1 MVLKTFGRQ
10 VLRDAGGEL
19 AVAASY
25 LLAWLFAPWLP
36 DGVLLAMVV
45 AAMLQVFFPAA
56 LLGAVT
62 PRGARGIF
70 WCLFGHLALFTLIVF
85 VASAGGQTR
94 PDWWAVGLVQG
105 PLLLRN
111 LMRLTRPPHEKP
123 VYWLEALGPLLLMM
137 PAVLG
142 GVVLDAVLPDL
153 GLAGREIRFE
163 HYAPLEAEHL
173 KAALMIGFS
182 YFSVYAVARTGWEQ
196 LLASRGGR
204 PLFELPE

>member
-85 VASAGGQTR
+85 VASAGGQRSEEHTSELQSR
-94 PDWWAVGLVQG
+94 ENLV
-105 PLLLRN
+105 
-111 LMRLTRPPHEKP
+111 
-123 VYWLEALGPLLLMM
+123 
-137 PAVLG
+137 
-142 GVVLDAVLPDL
+142 
-153 GLAGREIRFE
+153 
-163 HYAPLEAEHL
+163 
-173 KAALMIGFS
+173 
-182 YFSVYAVARTGWEQ
+182 
-196 LLASRGGR
+196 
-204 PLFELPE
+204 

>member
-1 MVLKTFGRQ
+1 MRQTGFRQQ
-10 VLRDAGGEL
+10 VLHEAGGEL

-45 AAMLQVFFPAA
+45 AVLLQLWFPAA

-70 WCLFGHLALFTLIVF
+70 WCVFGHLAIFALAVY
-85 VASAGGQTR
+85 VASAGGQVM
-94 PDWWAVGLVQG
+94 PDWWALGLAQG

-111 LMRLTRPPHEKP
+111 LLRLRRPTHEKP
-123 VYWLEALGPLLLMM
+123 VYWLEALGPLLLIL
-137 PAVLG
+137 PAVFG
-142 GVVLDAVLPDL
+142 GVILDALLPDL

-163 HYAPLEAEHL
+163 HYDPLETEHL
-173 KAALMIGFS
+173 KVALLAGFS
-182 YFSVYAVARTGWEQ
+182 YFVLYAVSRTAWERW
-196 LLASRGGR
+196 LRSL
-204 PLFELPE
+204 